1 LGAQDLSVARGAIRA
16 AAFAVIAATA
26 GADERT
32 PAAEDSPIDY
42 ANVAAVLKALR
53 DQSSTS
59 FRVQQGWTVVASSER
74 GHAVQWFFTP
84 EGHPAHPSVIKRT
97 ALDEDGVG
105 VIEVAALC
113 EASQDDC
120 DRLLADFRQS
130 QAVEAPRVVRMSLD
144 VGVALN
150 ERERVRVT
158 RLVAEEGK
166 AAEIRMDEAFKVVFV
181 PTLDQNGAVTLWTA
195 MYEFDGHDFVL
206 VADPKLATLGAGT
219 AELELD
225 SMTGNRYAFSIASL
239 PLARE

>member
-1 LGAQDLSVARGAIRA
+1 MNAAAVPRA
-16 AAFAVIAATA
+16 AALALVALTAASA
-26 GADERT
+26 ART
-32 PAAEDSPIDY
+32 YAAEDWPIDY

-53 DQSSTS
+53 DDANAS

-84 EGHPAHPSVIKRT
+84 DGHPAHPSVIKRMV
-97 ALDEDGVG
+97 LDEGGVG
-105 VIEVAALC
+105 VIDVAALC
-113 EASQDDC
+113 QAPQDDC

-130 QAVEAPRVVRMSLD
+130 QAEETPRVVRVSLD

-181 PTLDQNGAVTLWTA
+181 PTLDEDGAVTLWTA
-195 MYEFDGHDFVL
+195 MYEFDGNDFVL
-206 VADPKLATLGAGT
+206 VADPKLATLGTGT
-219 AELELD
+219 AEVELD

-239 PLARE
+239 PLACE